1 MDYTATAL
9 TGNIIFLLTLGRLG
23 ALSEGLYH
31 GRVLPMKRGLCCIL
45 KGLCY
50 ISKWVVLHFKEGCAA
65 FQRGLCCFFLQHMRK
80 MKNVVLL
87 YFQLRSLEPSL

>member
-23 ALSEGLYH
+23 ALSERLYH
-31 GRVLPMKRGLCCIL
+31 GHVLPRKRGLCCIL

-50 ISKWVVLHFKEGCAA
+50 ISKWVVLLFKV
-65 FQRGLCCFFLQHMRK
+65 CCFFLHMRK
-80 MKNVVLL
+80 MKNVMLL